1 MQLLIKFPSRERPDK
16 VISCVEKYMK
26 LADTPDL
33 LNFLFSF
40 DEDDVTTNND
50 EFISKINLLCRG
62 RNQIIFGKSE
72 SKVHAINRDM
82 EHARQAWD
90 ILMLA
95 SDDMIPIKSGYDTII
110 KQDMQDHFPDT
121 DGVLWYVD
129 GFRDDIIT
137 LSIMGK
143 QYYQRYNY
151 IYHPS
156 YKSFYCDNEFTEVCF
171 NRVYKSDIVLIT
183 HEHPDNVRGVYDNLY
198 KKNSKFSHHDE
209 KNFFTR
215 KQNNWK

>member
-16 VISCVEKYMK
+16 VISCVEKYMS

-40 DEDDVTTNND
+40 DEDDITTNND
-50 EFISKINLLCRG
+50 EFISKINSLCRG
-62 RNQIIFGKSE
+62 QNQIIFGKSE
-72 SKVHAINRDM
+72 SKVHAVNRDM

-110 KQDMQDHFPDT
+110 RQDMHDHFPDT
-121 DGVLWYVD
+121 DGVLWYAD

-171 NRVYKSDIVLIT
+171 NCVYKSNIVLIT
-183 HEHPDNVRGVYDNLY
+183 HKHPDNVRGVYDNLY
-198 KKNSKFSHHDE
+198 KKNNKFLLHDQ
-209 KNFFTR
+209 KNFFAR